1 MNSPV
6 EDRLREALAEAG
18 ASLDPATLRPLR
30 APPSGGGAWTTGC

>member
-18 ASLDPATLRPLR
+18 AAVDPSTLRPLR
-30 APPSGGGAWTTGC
+30 ARGTGVSGWTSGC